1 MKNLLYFLFAVLFFT
16 ACNKPG
22 NRYEI
27 RGDMDGISDGWVVL
41 AKVAD
46 NELQPVDSVMSKN
59 GTFDFEG
66 TIDAPEMYYLHFKTD
81 DKYQSFFVEQG
92 SVSISGNP
100 EKPVF
105 TGSENQRLFD
115 EFNDTLISYDQI
127 MREMSVQYREAQ
139 MMGNP
144 EILTQIELQFDE
156 FESRVNQFMI
166 DFVKKN
172 RSMVVAPY
180 IVISNS
186 YNFSLEQLNDLRGA
200 IDPSLVTCKYVTALD
215 ELIAKQERIAIGK
228 PAPSFSQSDTSGNMV
243 SLNSFQGKFLL
254 IDFWASWCKPCRAEN
269 PNVVA
274 AYLKFRDKNFDILGV
289 SLDRSK
295 EQWVQAIKE
304 DSLIW
309 NHVSDLK
316 YWENEASQMYA
327 VNSIPANFLIDPQ
340 GVIIAKDLRGED
352 LHTALA
358 DLLK

>member
-1 MKNLLYFLFAVLFFT
+1 MKNLLYFLFAVLLFT
-16 ACNKPG
+16 TCTKPG

-46 NELQPVDSVMSKN
+46 NKLQPVDSVMSKN
-59 GTFDFEG
+59 GAFDFEG

-100 EKPVF
+100 EKPVI

-115 EFNDTLISYDQI
+115 EFNDTLITLDQI
-127 MREMSVQYREAQ
+127 MREMSGQYREAQ

-144 EILTQIELQFDE
+144 ELLAQIELQFDE
-156 FESRVNQFMI
+156 FESKVNQFMI

-172 RSMVVAPY
+172 HVMVVAPY

-186 YNFSLEQLNDLRGA
+186 YNFSLEQLNELRVA
-200 IDPSLVTCKYVTALD
+200 LDPSLINCKYVTALD
-215 ELIAKQERIAIGK
+215 EIIAKQERIAIGK
-228 PAPSFSQSDTSGNMV
+228 PAPAFSQADTSGNIL
-243 SLNSFQGKFLL
+243 SLNSFQGKYVL

-269 PNVVA
+269 PNVVD

-295 EQWVQAIKE
+295 EQWVQAIQE

-316 YWENEASQMYA
+316 YWDNEVSQLYA
-327 VNSIPANFLIDPQ
+327 INSIPANFLIDPQ

-352 LHTALA
+352 LHSALT